1 MKRYIVSN
9 ISADRL
15 DTIQQMADKL
25 AQLFKDKS
33 LQALVYYA
41 DDSEHRDYWISR
53 KLSGR
58 GLQMYCKITDG
69 ASHSYGGGVSIA
81 EGPWD
86 IAQNVLNIEPNL
98 DLWNHKYNYEVR

>member
-15 DTIQQMADKL
+15 DIIQQMADKL
-25 AQLFKDKS
+25 TQLFKDRS
-33 LQALVYYA
+33 LQSLVYYSN
-41 DDSEHRDYWISR
+41 DFEHREYWISR

-69 ASHSYGGGVSIA
+69 ASHSYGGGVSVA
-81 EGPWD
+81 ERPWD
-86 IAQNVLNIEPNL
+86 IAQMVLNIEPDLNL
-98 DLWNHKYNYEVR
+98 WDHKYN

>member
-1 MKRYIVSN
+1 MKRYIRSN
-9 ISADRL
+9 ISADQL
-15 DTIQQMADKL
+15 DIIQQMADKL
-25 AQLFKDKS
+25 TQLFKNRS
-33 LQALVYYA
+33 LQSLVYYA
-41 DDSEHRDYWISR
+41 DGSEHREYWISR

-86 IAQNVLNIEPNL
+86 IAQRVLSLEPDL
-98 DLWNHKYNYEVR
+98 DLWDHNYI